1 MPKHPE
7 ITIKITQPIDNT
19 RLVLQCLDVFWKHG
33 IQNEAEVFINDIAQM
48 GLIPAVQAWFNI
60 ENEAQK

>member
-19 RLVLQCLDVFWKHG
+19 RLVLQCLDMFWKYE
-33 IQNEAEVFINDIAQM
+33 IQAEAEVFINDIAQM
-48 GLIPAVQAWFNI
+48 GLVQAWFNVEI
-60 ENEAQK
+60 EAQK

>member
-7 ITIKITQPIDNT
+7 ITIKTSQQTDNT
-19 RLVLQCLDVFWKHG
+19 RLVLQCLDMFWKYE
-33 IQNEAEVFINDIAQM
+33 IQAVAEEFINDIAQM
-48 GLIPAVQAWFNI
+48 GLVLAMQAWFNV

>member
-7 ITIKITQPIDNT
+7 ITIKISQQTDNN
-19 RLVLQCLDVFWKHG
+19 RLVLQCLDMFWKYE
-33 IQNEAEVFINDIAQM
+33 IQAEAEEFINDIAQM
-48 GLIPAVQAWFNI
+48 GLAPAVQAWFNI

>member
-7 ITIKITQPIDNT
+7 ITIKISQQTDNT
-19 RLVLQCLDVFWKHG
+19 RLVLQCLDMFWKYE
-33 IQNEAEVFINDIAQM
+33 IQAEAEEFINDIAQM
-48 GLIPAVQAWFNI
+48 GLAPAVQAWFNI

>member
-19 RLVLQCLDVFWKHG
+19 SLVLQCLDMFWKYE
-33 IQNEAEVFINDIAQM
+33 IQAEAEVFINDIAQM
-48 GLIPAVQAWFNI
+48 GLVPAVRAWFNVEI
-60 ENEAQK
+60 EAQK

>member
-19 RLVLQCLDVFWKHG
+19 SLVLQCLDMFWKYE
-33 IQNEAEVFINDIAQM
+33 IQAEAEVFINDIAQM
-48 GLIPAVQAWFNI
+48 GLVPAVQAWFNVEI
-60 ENEAQK
+60 EAQK

>member
-19 RLVLQCLDVFWKHG
+19 RLVLQCLDMLWKYE
-33 IQNEAEVFINDIAQM
+33 IQAEA
-48 GLIPAVQAWFNI
+48 
-60 ENEAQK
+60 

>member
-7 ITIKITQPIDNT
+7 ITIKITQPTDNT
-19 RLVLQCLDVFWKHG
+19 RLVLQCLDAFWKYE
-33 IQNEAEVFINDIAQM
+33 IQAEAEEFINDIAQM
-48 GLIPAVQAWFNI
+48 GLVPAVQAWFNV

>member
-19 RLVLQCLDVFWKHG
+19 WLVLQCLDFFWKHE
-33 IQNEAEVFINDIAQM
+33 IQSEAECFITDIGNI
-48 GLIPAVQAWFNI
+48 GLLPAIHVWFNV
-60 ENEAQK
+60 ENEAQR

>member
-48 GLIPAVQAWFNI
+48 GLVPAVQAWFNVEI
-60 ENEAQK
+60 DAQK

>member
-19 RLVLQCLDVFWKHG
+19 RLVLQCLDVFWKNE
-33 IQNEAEVFINDIAQM
+33 IQTEAEEFINDIAQM
-48 GLIPAVQAWFNI
+48 GLVPAVQAWFNVEI
-60 ENEAQK
+60 EAQK

>member
-7 ITIKITQPIDNT
+7 ITIKITQSIDNT
-19 RLVLQCLDVFWKHG
+19 RLVLRCLDMFWKYE
-33 IQNEAEVFINDIAQM
+33 IQAEAEVFINDIAQM
-48 GLIPAVQAWFNI
+48 GLVPAVQAWFNV

>member
-19 RLVLQCLDVFWKHG
+19 RFVLQCLDVFWKHG

-48 GLIPAVQAWFNI
+48 GLVPAVQAWFNV
-60 ENEAQK
+60 ENEA

>member
-19 RLVLQCLDVFWKHG
+19 RLVLQCLDMFWKYK
-33 IQNEAEVFINDIAQM
+33 IQAEAEVFINDIAQM
-48 GLIPAVQAWFNI
+48 GLVPAVQAWFNVEI
-60 ENEAQK
+60 EAQK

>member
-48 GLIPAVQAWFNI
+48 GLILAVQAWFNI
-60 ENEAQK
+60 ENETQK

>member
-48 GLIPAVQAWFNI
+48 GLVPAVQAWFNVEI
-60 ENEAQK
+60 EAQK